1 MSNGKPYI
9 KIIKTKIKIMKKISF
24 IAIAAAAIMA
34 VSCGHKAPKADLQSQ
49 ADTLAYS
56 FGLSQAEALKQ
67 AMMQNGVDTTQM
79 DQFLKGLAEG
89 AKLDKNDKG
98 MQAYMFGLQMGQV
111 ISQRM
116 IPGLSSECFGADS
129 TKTISLQNLMA
140 GLLSGVNGEKT
151 LMTQQQ
157 AQENVQRIMKILKDQ
172 ANEVAIAKATQF
184 MKKYSDNKEYK
195 QLGNTGIYYKV
206 IKEGNGEK
214 PTDQSAVK
222 VNYEGKNM
230 DGEIF
235 DSSYERKEPATLAL
249 GQVIK
254 GWQEVLKAMPAGS
267 TWECVIPYNLAYGD
281 QAAGEKIPAYSPLVF
296 KVELISIEKAQA
308 QPQMPQIQMQ

>member
-1 MSNGKPYI
+1 
-9 KIIKTKIKIMKKISF
+9 MKKISF

-34 VSCGHKAPKADLQSQ
+34 ASCGHKAPKADLQSQ

-56 FGLSQAEALKQ
+56 FGLSQADGLKQ
-67 AMMQNGVDTTQM
+67 AMMQNGIDSTQM

-89 AKLDKNDKG
+89 AKMDPKDKG
-98 MQAYMFGLQMGQV
+98 AQAYNFGLQMGQV

-116 IPGLSSECFGADS
+116 IPGLSQECFGADS

-151 LMTQQQ
+151 EMDPVQ
-157 AQENVQRIMKILKDQ
+157 AQANVDRIMKALKLE
-172 ANEVAIAKATQF
+172 ANKDAIAAADAF
-184 MKKYSDNKEYK
+184 MKKYASDKAYK

-214 PTDQSAVK
+214 PTEQSSVK

-230 DGEIF
+230 KGEIF

-249 GQVIK
+249 AQVIK
-254 GWQEVLKAMPAGS
+254 GWQEVLKAMPVGS
-267 TWECVIPYNLAYGD
+267 TWECVIPYNLAYGE
-281 QAAGEKIPAYSPLVF
+281 QAAGDKIPAFSPLVF